1 MPEEDKHKPEWAPPE
16 AGSEFASHVMKG
28 VKGGHDGLPGQEGRE
43 GLWSQTARPVFR
55 RQLSVDEYVQGVL
68 AGDRTILGRAITL
81 VESNAPAHLETAQE
95 VVKQL
100 LPHTGHSIR
109 VGITG
114 VPGVGKS
121 TFIEALGSYLCEQG
135 HRVAVL
141 AVDPS
146 SSVTR
151 GSILGDKTRMEK
163 LSRHPNSFIR
173 PSPTGGTLGGVTRK
187 SRETMWVCEASGFDV
202 ILVETVGVGQSEV
215 TVRSMVDFFLLL
227 MLTGAGDELQ
237 GIKKG
242 VIELADAILITKAD
256 GDNKIR
262 AQAARAE
269 YARTLRFLSP
279 VTDGWRPQ
287 AYTSSAVTGEGIAEI
302 WAVIEAFRE
311 VTTTS
316 GVFTARR
323 QNQIL
328 DWMRVMVEEHL
339 RLRFYNHPGVQR
351 ILPEVEQAV
360 KSRAML
366 PTAGVQVLLN
376 EFEGSKEVSSKE

>member
-28 VKGGHDGLPGQEGRE
+28 VKGGHDGLRGQESPGQPD
-43 GLWSQTARPVFR
+43 RPVFR
-55 RQLSVDEYVQGVL
+55 RQLSVDDYVQGVL

-151 GSILGDKTRMEK
+151 GSILGDKTRMEL
-163 LSRHPNSFIR
+163 LSRHPNSCIW
-173 PSPTGGTLGGVTRK
+173 PSRTGGPLGGGTRT
-187 SRETMWVCEASGFDV
+187 SREN
-202 ILVETVGVGQSEV
+202 
-215 TVRSMVDFFLLL
+215 R
-227 MLTGAGDELQ
+227 
-237 GIKKG
+237 
-242 VIELADAILITKAD
+242 
-256 GDNKIR
+256 
-262 AQAARAE
+262 
-269 YARTLRFLSP
+269 
-279 VTDGWRPQ
+279 
-287 AYTSSAVTGEGIAEI
+287 
-302 WAVIEAFRE
+302 
-311 VTTTS
+311 
-316 GVFTARR
+316 
-323 QNQIL
+323 
-328 DWMRVMVEEHL
+328 
-339 RLRFYNHPGVQR
+339 
-351 ILPEVEQAV
+351 
-360 KSRAML
+360 
-366 PTAGVQVLLN
+366 
-376 EFEGSKEVSSKE
+376 

>member
-43 GLWSQTARPVFR
+43 GLWSQPGRPVFR
-55 RQLSVDEYVQGVL
+55 RQLSVDDYVQGVL

-135 HRVAVL
+135 HRLAVL

-269 YARTLRFLSP
+269 YARTLHFLSP

-302 WAVIEAFRE
+302 WAVIEAFRQ

-339 RLRFYNHPGVQR
+339 RLRFYHHPGVQR

-360 KSRAML
+360 KARTML
-366 PTAGVQVLLN
+366 PTAAVQVLLN